1 MIKYLIMDVDGTLT
15 DGKIYMGPSGE
26 AMKAFSVKDGYVI
39 NFILKP
45 TEIIPI
51 IITARKSSI
60 VQNRCDELGITEVYQ
75 GKMDKFQV
83 LKEIIGEQNFRYCA
97 YFGDDILDLKCMIP
111 IKQAGGIVACPID
124 AVQEV
129 KAIADYVC
137 LNRAGDGALRE
148 FAEWLVRE
156 PKDKLNQDARIK
168 EAISYLKKLDVE
180 ALEQGKYIVNDDF
193 YYMIQEYETR
203 PEELCELESHKEY
216 IDIQMIVSGYECMK
230 VVDISRLM
238 VKKDYDKNS
247 DIMFWHKPSNML
259 QTILMPG
266 TYIVLYPENAHCGC
280 IAIEKAV
287 NVKKIVGK
295 IKK

>member
-45 TEIIPI
+45 KGISPV
-51 IITARKSSI
+51 IITARTSSI
-60 VQNRCDELGITEVYQ
+60 VEQRCKELGITDVYQ
-75 GKMDKFQV
+75 GKIDKLAV
-83 LKEIIGEQNFRYCA
+83 LEEIVGKDGLGCCA

-111 IKQAGGIVACPID
+111 IREAGGIVACPID

-148 FAEWLVRE
+148 FTEWLVRE
-156 PKDKLNQDARIK
+156 PKDKVIQDARIA
-168 EAISYLKKLDVE
+168 EAVNYLKKLDVE
-180 ALEQGKYIVNDDF
+180 TLGQGKYIVNDDF

-247 DIMFWHKPSNML
+247 DIMFWHKSSNML

-266 TYIVLYPENAHCGC
+266 TCIVLYPENAHCGC
-280 IAIEKAV
+280 IAIEEAV
-287 NVKKIVGK
+287 KVKKIVGK
-295 IKK
+295 LKK